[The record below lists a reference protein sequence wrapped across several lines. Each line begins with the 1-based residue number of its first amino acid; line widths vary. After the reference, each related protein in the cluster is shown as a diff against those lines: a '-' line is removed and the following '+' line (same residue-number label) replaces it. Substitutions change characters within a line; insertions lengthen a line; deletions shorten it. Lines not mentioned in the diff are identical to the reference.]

1 LGESTEGGMVKRRL
15 VFLLAV
21 LLPLTA
27 HGGEVIFCNRMPG
40 TYTGTCDGEQTTV
53 TVEADGTLSAECQSV
68 SLVRMTG
75 GVSFSCEAV
84 SQ

>member
-1 LGESTEGGMVKRRL
+1 MR
-15 VFLLAV
+15 LLAV
-21 LLPLTA
+21 ALILTLA
-27 HGGEVIFCNRMPG
+27 AAAWAEVIFCNRMPG

-75 GVSFSCEAV
+75 GLSFSCEAV
-84 SQ
+84 DE